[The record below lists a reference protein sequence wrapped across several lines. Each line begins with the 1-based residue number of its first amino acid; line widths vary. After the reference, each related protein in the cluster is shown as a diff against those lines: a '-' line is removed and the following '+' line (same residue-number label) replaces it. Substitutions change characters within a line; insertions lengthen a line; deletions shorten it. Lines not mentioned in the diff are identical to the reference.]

1 MPVTDLYNIKNEKVG
16 EVDLNEALFGV
27 SVDPHLLHSVVRM
40 QLAGRRAGT
49 ACTKTRV
56 EVQGSSAKPFKQKG
70 TGRARSGSKRSPLWR
85 GGGVSHGPKP
95 KDYSFKLSKKT
106 RRLGLRMALS
116 ARVAENNFKVLDN
129 FIIDEI
135 KTKKF
140 VAVMRNLD
148 LQNALIVVPEYIE
161 SLEKSSQ
168 NVYGFK
174 VISTVGLNVYDVLNY
189 KYIILL
195 QNSIDQLEK
204 RLLS

>member
-16 EVDLNEALFGV
+16 EINLNEDLFGV

-40 QLAGRRAGT
+40 QLAGKRAGN

-56 EVQGSSAKPFKQKG
+56 EVHGSSTKPFKQKG

-116 ARVAENNFKVLDN
+116 TRIAENNFK
-129 FIIDEI
+129 IIDEFLMEEI
-135 KTKKF
+135 KTKSF
-140 VAVMRNLD
+140 VSIMNNFD
-148 LQNALIVVPEYIE
+148 LNNALIVVPEYIDA
-161 SLEKSSQ
+161 LEKSSK
-168 NVYGFK
+168 NVHGFK
-174 VISTVGLNVYDVLNY
+174 VLPTVGLNVYDVLNY

-195 QNSIDQLEK
+195 KNSIEQLEK